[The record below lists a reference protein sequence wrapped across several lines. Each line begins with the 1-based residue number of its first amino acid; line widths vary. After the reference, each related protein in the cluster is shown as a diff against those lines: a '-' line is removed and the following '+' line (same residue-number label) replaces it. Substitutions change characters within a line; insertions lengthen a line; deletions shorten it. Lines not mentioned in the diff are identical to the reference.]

1 MTLMHRSIQESQPPE
16 EPASITRETA
26 KAKCI
31 GRPAPKPMQKEHSI
45 NELAKSLEW
54 MSDIKGLV

>member
-1 MTLMHRSIQESQPPE
+1 MHRSIQESQPPE

-26 KAKCI
+26 KGI
-31 GRPAPKPMQKEHSI
+31 GRPAPKPMQNEHSVD
-45 NELAKSLEW
+45 ELAKSLEW